1 MKHRH
6 TNQFVLGLSLAI
18 ITATPVR
25 SDPAAT
31 QIHQPVLDSE
41 GRFWIYRNGP
51 LQPKMPFAPY
61 GWMSDGTNLSKIIQ
75 IDLDCRD
82 HPEAGIKPP
91 RPERELCI
99 SLKVAWSEATWASV
113 AFISGTDKP
122 PWWGETNSGGKYYD
136 LGALPQKRLVFY
148 ARGSRNGDVIKAQ
161 IGALGDKP
169 FGDSLPKPIVTEE
182 LKLTQEWKR
191 FEIDFKGTP
200 AADLASICNGFGVV
214 LELASQPGSPAETQV
229 YLDNIYFE

>member
-6 TNQFVLGLSLAI
+6 ANRFVLGLSLLAL
-18 ITATPVR
+18 TASSVR
-25 SDPAAT
+25 SDPSAA
-31 QIHQPVLDSE
+31 QIHQPTLDSE
-41 GRFWIYRNGP
+41 GRFWVYRNGP

-61 GWMSDGTNLSKIIQ
+61 GWESDGTNLSSIIH

-82 HPEAGIKPP
+82 HPSLAIKPP

-99 SLKVAWSEATWASV
+99 SLKVIWSEATWASV

-122 PWWGETNSGGKYYD
+122 PWWGETNSGGKYYN
-136 LGALPQKRLVFY
+136 LGALPLKRLVFY
-148 ARGSRNGDVIKAQ
+148 ARGGRAGDVIKAQ

-169 FGDSLPKPIVTEE
+169 FGDSLAKPLVTQE
-182 LKLTQEWKR
+182 LKLDLEWKR
-191 FEIDFKGTP
+191 FEVDLKGVSAT
-200 AADLASICNGFGVV
+200 DLASICNGFGVV
-214 LELASQPGSPAETQV
+214 LELGSQPGSPAETQI